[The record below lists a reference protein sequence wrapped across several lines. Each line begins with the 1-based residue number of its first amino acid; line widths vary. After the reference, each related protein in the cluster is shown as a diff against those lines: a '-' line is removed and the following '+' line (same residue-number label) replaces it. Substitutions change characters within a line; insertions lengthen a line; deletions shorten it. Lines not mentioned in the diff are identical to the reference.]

1 MADKAGTAV
10 PLLPFAYGE
19 GMGMARVGRGLL
31 TAALLCLLTAQ
42 GCSADLSGPSPS
54 PSPTTPAQA
63 LTESAQQRQE
73 RLDYAAAEKAYRTFR
88 AEYGRVL
95 RAGGAKEPTSV
106 MKATAGGD
114 YLATFTEVIRGY
126 KQLGSRE
133 VGTEKIVYVHRSGY
147 SEQSIRLDVCED
159 SRSTRTARRNG
170 DATAGELRT
179 AALEVRRTS
188 DDWKVWSGSGK
199 LVDSCE

>member
-1 MADKAGTAV
+1 M

-19 GMGMARVGRGLL
+19 GMGMARVGRGLV

-42 GCSADLSGPSPS
+42 GCSADLGSPS
-54 PSPTTPAQA
+54 PSPTAPTHTP
-63 LTESAQQRQE
+63 TESAQQRQE

-95 RAGGAKEPTSV
+95 RAGGAKEPTRV

-133 VGTEKIVYVHRSGY
+133 VGTEKIVYVHRAGY
-147 SEQSIRLDVCED
+147 SERSI
-159 SRSTRTARRNG
+159 
-170 DATAGELRT
+170 
-179 AALEVRRTS
+179 
-188 DDWKVWSGSGK
+188 
-199 LVDSCE
+199 